1 MQKYYRGF
9 PMLYLGIE
17 NHFLCKNEHNQ
28 SVSPNN
34 TRMKKTINGIAYYIP
49 NNLTQEQEAIYT
61 HIIDWKRKNIT
72 TERGFYGNHE
82 YDSIFPE
89 RTKHPAMM
97 YEPIKTAWDEMQDG
111 NRFAYKLHQFAHHA
125 VSSQT
130 ACINLFMPLLLSDK
144 ANHILPRIPGS
155 PADFK
160 EIAEDKLFRGFCFEY
175 WGQDM
180 APEQGVG
187 KSQDSKNFPG
197 VLNDHTPWAGT
208 DADVAIA
215 YYNQQGQLCLWLIE
229 HKLSEREFT
238 TCGGY
243 KSKIRDKENKI
254 IENCTRC
261 KLAEIAREPQKC
273 HYHNIGYKYWDILNK
288 HLNCF
293 QGSAEANGCPFRDG
307 LNQLW
312 RNQMLAFALQETGTY
327 QTVTF
332 SVCHHAR
339 NTMLN
344 RSIKKYQALTGN
356 DPMFS
361 SFTNYDVLEAVSAQV
376 YPDKPDNAS
385 PQVGSDEI
393 DNPDTHSP
401 HLQEWIKWYRE
412 VYCF

>member
-1 MQKYYRGF
+1 
-9 PMLYLGIE
+9 
-17 NHFLCKNEHNQ
+17 
-28 SVSPNN
+28 
-34 TRMKKTINGIAYYIP
+34 MKKTINGIAYYIP

-89 RTKHPAMM
+89 KTKHPAMM
-97 YEPIKTAWDEMQDG
+97 FEPIKTAWDEMQDG
-111 NRFAYKLHQFAHHA
+111 RFAYKLHQFAHHA

-160 EIAEDKLFRGFCFEY
+160 EIAKDKLFRGFCFEY

-187 KSQDSKNFPG
+187 ESQGSKNFPG

-243 KSKIRDKENKI
+243 QSEKRNKKSKNT
-254 IENCTRC
+254 ENCTRC
-261 KLAEIAREPQKC
+261 NLAEIAREPQKC
-273 HYHNIGYKYWDILNK
+273 HYHNIGYRYWDILNK
-288 HLNCF
+288 HLNRF
-293 QGSAEANGCPFRDG
+293 QGPSEADGCPFRDG

-344 RSIKKYQALTGN
+344 RSIKKYQALIDN

-376 YPDKPDNAS
+376 GHGKPGNAGTSRHNESMKNADGIRGHHHDTQDNT
-385 PQVGSDEI
+385 GI
-393 DNPDTHSP
+393 HSP
-401 HLQEWIKWYRE
+401 DLQEWIKWYRD